1 MGYRNRTSSKHSGS
15 FSHRSEIATT
25 SLSCA
30 MRGGRWACFVTV
42 HDARMG
48 RSPWEGR
55 KATANRRPR
64 HVRQRTGP
72 SCQDASTT
80 TTSAR
85 SDRVYRLRS
94 TFSCCRRRARRVIAA
109 RWRPPWEALEHE
121 HGMPLHF
128 RPVFPGGRSWLR
140 PRKHRTLVGA
150 HCWLLHRPVYL
161 IVARGVV
168 LFHLS
173 PVSK

>member
-30 MRGGRWACFVTV
+30 MRGGRWACSVTV

-55 KATANRRPR
+55 EATANRRLR
-64 HVRQRTGP
+64 HVRKRTAP

-80 TTSAR
+80 TLAAR
-85 SDRVYRLRS
+85 SGRVYRPRS

-109 RWRPPWEALEHE
+109 RWRPPWKALEHA
-121 HGMPLHF
+121 HGMPLH
-128 RPVFPGGRSWLR
+128 LR
-140 PRKHRTLVGA
+140 PAFPCDMSCLQQRKHHTLA
-150 HCWLLHRPVYL
+150 HGRCGLLHCPVYPSGP
-161 IVARGVV
+161 RGNA
-168 LFHLS
+168 LFQLS